1 MPPTVRAKKQ
11 STDKKNKCKTKF
23 IKNTIMQT
31 LNYGN
36 FYFINAK
43 DEKKKNVELTK
54 RMFIFNVMLAIIIS
68 PCPFVLDPILATS
81 LSLPAAIG

>member
-11 STDKKNKCKTKF
+11 STDKKNKCKTKL

-43 DEKKKNVELTK
+43 DEKRKT
-54 RMFIFNVMLAIIIS
+54 
-68 PCPFVLDPILATS
+68 
-81 LSLPAAIG
+81 LS